1 MYFVYIL
8 YSKSIESTYTGFTS
22 DINQR
27 LVAHKD
33 TPTRTTARASDW
45 NLVWYGVFVTRE
57 LAENFERYLKIWF
70 WKAFMRKHLFSEEAL
85 AKSKPLSDN

>member
-1 MYFVYIL
+1 MYFTYIL
-8 YSKSIESTYTGFTS
+8 YSKSISSTYTGFTS

-27 LVAHKD
+27 LVAHKE

-45 NLVWYGVFVTRE
+45 NLVWYGVFATRE
-57 LAENFERYLKIWF
+57 LAENFEKYLKSGSGR
-70 WKAFMRKHLFSEEAL
+70 AFMRKHLLSEEAL